1 MDKKDLGYLTIIV
14 LMLIGFNISIANA
27 QDKIYKKCYSLME
40 SASVLEEHYNK
51 GD

>member
-1 MDKKDLGYLTIIV
+1 MDKKDLSYVTIIV

-27 QDKIYKKCYSLME
+27 QDKIYQKCYALIE